1 MVMPDAEFLKPLNLL
16 TIADQ
21 AFLNAC
27 GLHYRKT
34 FSAGMNT

>member
-1 MVMPDAEFLKPLNLL
+1 MVMPDAEILMPLNLL
-16 TIADQ
+16 TVADQ
-21 AFLNAC
+21 AYLNAY